1 LLASPEAVTSASAG
15 GAATLTGAGISL
27 AALLMKRRPR
37 AAEVARGVAVCGAHT
52 HEATE
57 GVGAAAQQG
66 TRQGRIGRADESCS
80 TRAEGYHLARAL
92 VGADIGVHL
101 VR

>member
-1 LLASPEAVTSASAG
+1 MLAIPEAVTSASAG
-15 GAATLTGAGISL
+15 GAATSTGAGISF

-57 GVGAAAQQG
+57 GVVPRLSKGPAKAVSGGLTSCAAQERKA
-66 TRQGRIGRADESCS
+66 TTSR
-80 TRAEGYHLARAL
+80 
-92 VGADIGVHL
+92 
-101 VR
+101 VRSWELISMCT